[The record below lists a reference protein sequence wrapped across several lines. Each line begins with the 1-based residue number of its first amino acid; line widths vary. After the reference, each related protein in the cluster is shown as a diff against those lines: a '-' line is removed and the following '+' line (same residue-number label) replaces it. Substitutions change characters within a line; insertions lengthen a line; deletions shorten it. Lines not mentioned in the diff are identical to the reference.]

1 MAALPNPADDDRFK
15 TPVEREKAKLARQ
28 NKIKT
33 KGGATAAEA
42 RVARIKARRQQ
53 RNQGY

>member
-1 MAALPNPADDDRFK
+1 MAELPNPAAKGGGR
-15 TPVEREKAKLARQ
+15 TRVEKEKDKLASKAKV
-28 NKIKT
+28 KT
-33 KGGATAAEA
+33 KGGTTASED